1 MNKPTSWKWA
11 AANLFYAA
19 TAVVAP
25 AQTFTTL
32 TSFSG
37 ANGSSPFAPLVQ
49 GTDGNFY
56 GTTDGGGTQGF
67 GTIFRLTPA
76 GALTRLYS
84 FCIQS
89 NCADGELPYA
99 GLVQG
104 TDGNFYGTTIG
115 GGSQLF
121 GTVFKITSGG
131 ALTTLY
137 SFCQASGC
145 TDGSL
150 PSAGLIQGAGGNFYG
165 TTAGGGSQGFGTIFQ
180 ITPAGALTTLYN
192 FSFSDANPSGLIQ
205 GADGNFYGATS
216 QGGTGNFCPLVGGC
230 GTIFQITAAGAL
242 TPLYSFC
249 GQPGCADG
257 EEPSA
262 GLVQG
267 TDGNFY
273 GTTSYGGASNSC
285 QISGGCGTV
294 FKMTPAG
301 AMTTLYSFCG
311 QPGCTDGANANAALV
326 QGTDG
331 NYYGTATLGGSNNT
345 GTIFQITPA
354 GALTTL
360 YNFCSQNNCADGG
373 YPYAGLVQGLNG
385 TFYGTTSQFG
395 ANGTAGDGTVFS
407 LSVGLV
413 SPTISGQVTL
423 SGSGLTGVTMTLSGS
438 QSGSTATNGSGS
450 YNFAVQADGN
460 YTVTPSLSGY
470 TFSPPSQTFNG
481 LGGNQVANFSASPVV
496 TNYTIS
502 GQVTLS
508 GSGLS
513 GVTMTLSGSQSG
525 STATNGS
532 GSYSFTVQA
541 DGNYTVTP
549 SLSGYTFSPP
559 SQTFNGLGGNQVANF
574 NAGQVTSSGLLFISM
589 PPCRVV
595 DTRDSTK
602 PSGFGPPSL
611 AGEATRSFAIPSGA
625 CGIPAAAQAYSLNVT
640 VVPDGELGY
649 LTVWPTGQSQP
660 VASTLNSLDG
670 EVKANAAIVPAGGG
684 GAINVFATDDTDVVL
699 DINGYFVLNTDSSG
713 LAFYPMPP
721 CRLVDT
727 RPNPPFPSIITGA
740 LTGGTSTT
748 LPILSSSCHVPA
760 TAQAY
765 SLNFTLVPP
774 GPVGYLTVYPTGD
787 SLPLVSTLNDPT
799 GTVEANAAIAPA
811 GADGSIDVYVTDTT
825 NLVVDINGYFAP
837 VAAGALSLYS
847 LPPCRVLDTRNPPGA
862 PPFTGTIDVNVIG
875 SGCGGTSAAQ
885 AYVFNATVV
894 PEGPLGYLTL
904 WPQGSAQPLVSTLNA
919 MDGEITSN
927 MAIVPTTN
935 AEISAFASNN
945 TYLILDI
952 FGYFA
957 P

>member
-1 MNKPTSWKWA
+1 VNKPTSWKWA

-331 NYYGTATLGGSNNT
+331 NYYGTATLGGSNNA

-496 TNYTIS
+496 TSYTIS

-513 GVTMTLSGSQSG
+513 GVTMTLSGSQNG
-525 STATNGS
+525 STTTNGS
-532 GSYSFTVQA
+532 GSYSFTVA
-541 DGNYTVTP
+541 GGGNYTVTASP
-549 SLSGYTFSPP
+549 SGYTFSPP

>member
-1 MNKPTSWKWA
+1 
-11 AANLFYAA
+11 
-19 TAVVAP
+19 
-25 AQTFTTL
+25 
-32 TSFSG
+32 
-37 ANGSSPFAPLVQ
+37 
-49 GTDGNFY
+49 
-56 GTTDGGGTQGF
+56 
-67 GTIFRLTPA
+67 
-76 GALTRLYS
+76 
-84 FCIQS
+84 
-89 NCADGELPYA
+89 
-99 GLVQG
+99 
-104 TDGNFYGTTIG
+104 
-115 GGSQLF
+115 
-121 GTVFKITSGG
+121 
-131 ALTTLY
+131 
-137 SFCQASGC
+137 
-145 TDGSL
+145 
-150 PSAGLIQGAGGNFYG
+150 
-165 TTAGGGSQGFGTIFQ
+165 
-180 ITPAGALTTLYN
+180 
-192 FSFSDANPSGLIQ
+192 
-205 GADGNFYGATS
+205 
-216 QGGTGNFCPLVGGC
+216 
-230 GTIFQITAAGAL
+230 
-242 TPLYSFC
+242 
-249 GQPGCADG
+249 
-257 EEPSA
+257 
-262 GLVQG
+262 
-267 TDGNFY
+267 
-273 GTTSYGGASNSC
+273 
-285 QISGGCGTV
+285 
-294 FKMTPAG
+294 
-301 AMTTLYSFCG
+301 
-311 QPGCTDGANANAALV
+311 
-326 QGTDG
+326 
-331 NYYGTATLGGSNNT
+331 
-345 GTIFQITPA
+345 
-354 GALTTL
+354 
-360 YNFCSQNNCADGG
+360 
-373 YPYAGLVQGLNG
+373 
-385 TFYGTTSQFG
+385 
-395 ANGTAGDGTVFS
+395 
-407 LSVGLV
+407 
-413 SPTISGQVTL
+413 
-423 SGSGLTGVTMTLSGS
+423 
-438 QSGSTATNGSGS
+438 
-450 YNFAVQADGN
+450 
-460 YTVTPSLSGY
+460 
-470 TFSPPSQTFNG
+470 
-481 LGGNQVANFSASPVV
+481 
-496 TNYTIS
+496 
-502 GQVTLS
+502 VTLS

-549 SLSGYTFSPP
+549 SLSGYTFSPPSQTFNGLGGNQVANFSASPVVTSYTISGQVTLSGSGLSGVTMTLSGSQNGSTTTNGSGSYSFTVAGGGNYTVTASPSGYTFSPP